1 MSRKKFGKQRF
12 TLIELLVSMAV
23 FVIMLAMM
31 LQFFVGAQRVWTG
44 MEKRN
49 DIYANGR
56 VAMDIVT
63 NLLQSQVSTEKN
75 LPFVITYGD
84 YSDADNNRK
93 NDAICFFTKTSSNV
107 GGGDRVRAVRFS
119 MDGTD
124 NTLVVRTLCRN
135 DLTNK
140 YESYFR
146 AFGSAGGYASMN
158 DSATDL
164 ESTVRSVDGSIVA
177 ERVTGFT
184 IADPDNRR
192 TSPSVNPPDTT
203 TERVPKLVEVKLYML
218 DQKSFDIW
226 KQMPASNADQKER
239 RAEFLQQNERTF
251 VRTVFFDD
259 ITETVN

>member
-84 YSDADNNRK
+84 YSDAR
-93 NDAICFFTKTSSNV
+93 
-107 GGGDRVRAVRFS
+107 
-119 MDGTD
+119 
-124 NTLVVRTLCRN
+124 
-135 DLTNK
+135 
-140 YESYFR
+140 
-146 AFGSAGGYASMN
+146 
-158 DSATDL
+158 
-164 ESTVRSVDGSIVA
+164 
-177 ERVTGFT
+177 
-184 IADPDNRR
+184 
-192 TSPSVNPPDTT
+192 
-203 TERVPKLVEVKLYML
+203 
-218 DQKSFDIW
+218 
-226 KQMPASNADQKER
+226 
-239 RAEFLQQNERTF
+239 
-251 VRTVFFDD
+251 
-259 ITETVN
+259 